1 MANEKLLSLH
11 SLQNV
16 NTVISM
22 LYDANG
28 VYRAGFDPNVF
39 YNTILIDSLKYG
51 EENYVHLKSAE
62 SLTIRRG
69 DTVARFRRWAGLTP
83 TLTPLREGI
92 PPAPDK
98 HAYETIEV
106 GNVFSFG
113 RWSEY
118 TDKLDLS
125 IINEVLA
132 ERSVQYGEVANQTK
146 ELYARKTWLSTPN
159 EFFANFKSG
168 IQDLAFGDEI
178 RLDDLRFLVAR
189 MKRMMVKPVGGKFM
203 YVCSPEF
210 INGLIDDPRVKQY
223 MEIEQT
229 TGKLWTTGQQFDMF
243 ELSFVPTMLDEFAY
257 PDIEFPGVY
266 EAPAGHEIIRLYA
279 MGPATTATVII
290 NGVSTANTPGNY
302 IFYLDIHESQLVKA
316 GVTAKSN
323 LAGTTYLKDGSA
335 IEEAIRWEVPSGVE
349 AIQFH
354 SFGTLDSAITSPT
367 IANLN
372 LIGSGEP
379 TSKTAVLRKQFRWIN
394 RNTGMVVYEQL
405 EAGVAND
412 RGLKAG
418 EVGGPTNVN
427 ALLVAGAFMQLPIH
441 RGVLF
446 GAEAL
451 VKLTM
456 EGVSDSPKIIVKAL
470 GSSGVADPIDQ
481 RQSIGFKVDG
491 FGLAIKR
498 PEAVVVTFGIP
509 RYAELAALTEKVV
522 FKNYDKAFLTEAE
535 MASGAVTPNKILAD
549 GSQALRVD
557 GVNLGGVA
565 GSPNIAGLN
574 EYKFY
579 ATATAYKKGDV
590 VLQPIVISLKNAD
603 GTITSPL
610 QQSTKVQAFVF
621 KKDITT
627 GANTSFAAIRAE
639 YLKKFV
645 DTVEADVLGG
655 TAQGNDEGSN
665 VE

>member
-11 SLQNV
+11 SLTNV

-83 TLTPLREGI
+83 TLTPLKEGI

-146 ELYARKTWLSTPN
+146 ELYARKTWLASPN
-159 EFFANFKSG
+159 EFFANFKAG
-168 IQDLAFGDEI
+168 VQDLAFGDEI

-266 EAPAGHEIIRLYA
+266 EAPAGHEVIRLYA
-279 MGPATTATVII
+279 LGPSTTASVG
-290 NGVSTANTPGNY
+290 GVTTPGNF
-302 IFYLDIHESQLVKA
+302 IFYLDIHEGMLVKT

-335 IEEAIRWEVPSGVE
+335 IEEAIRWEVPQTV
-349 AIQFH
+349 QFA
-354 SFGTLDSAITSPT
+354 SFAAASPT
-367 IANLN
+367 GALN
-372 LIGSGEP
+372 ALDLVGSGSP
-379 TSKTAVLRKQFRWIN
+379 TTASALLRKQFRYIN
-394 RNTGMVVYEQL
+394 KATNMVAYEPIQAAVSADRTGGD
-405 EAGVAND
+405 AGT
-412 RGLKAG
+412 
-418 EVGGPTNVN
+418 GGVN
-427 ALLVAGAFMQLPIH
+427 ALLAAGAFMQLPIH
-441 RGVLF
+441 RGILF

-498 PEAVVVTFGIP
+498 PESVVVTFGIP

-522 FKNYDKAFLTEAE
+522 FKNYDKAYLTDAE
-535 MASGAVTPNKILAD
+535 MANQANPNSILAD

-557 GVNLGGVA
+557 GVNAGGVV

-579 ATATAYKKGDV
+579 ATGVAYKKGDV
-590 VLQPIVISLKNAD
+590 VLQPITVSLKNAD
-603 GTITSPL
+603 GTITNPL
-610 QQSTKVQAFVF
+610 QTSTKIQAFVF
-621 KKDITT
+621 KKDITAQQNVLVT
-627 GANTSFAAIRAE
+627 DTATTFAGIRAA
-639 YLKKFV
+639 YLKRFI
-645 DTVEADVLGG
+645 DTVEADVLDGP
-655 TAQGNDEGSN
+655 AQGNDPSSN

>member
-11 SLQNV
+11 SLTNV

-83 TLTPLREGI
+83 TLTPLKEGI

-146 ELYARKTWLSTPN
+146 ELYARKTWLASPN
-159 EFFANFKSG
+159 EFFANFKASV
-168 IQDLAFGDEI
+168 QDLAFGDEI

-243 ELSFVPTMLDEFAY
+243 ELSFIPTMLDEFAY
-257 PDIEFPGVY
+257 PDIEFPGFL
-266 EAPAGHEIIRLYA
+266 LYTFPSPRDKRQTR
-279 MGPATTATVII
+279 MP
-290 NGVSTANTPGNY
+290 S
-302 IFYLDIHESQLVKA
+302 
-316 GVTAKSN
+316 
-323 LAGTTYLKDGSA
+323 SA
-335 IEEAIRWEVPSGVE
+335 
-349 AIQFH
+349 
-354 SFGTLDSAITSPT
+354 
-367 IANLN
+367 
-372 LIGSGEP
+372 
-379 TSKTAVLRKQFRWIN
+379 
-394 RNTGMVVYEQL
+394 
-405 EAGVAND
+405 
-412 RGLKAG
+412 
-418 EVGGPTNVN
+418 
-427 ALLVAGAFMQLPIH
+427 
-441 RGVLF
+441 
-446 GAEAL
+446 
-451 VKLTM
+451 
-456 EGVSDSPKIIVKAL
+456 
-470 GSSGVADPIDQ
+470 
-481 RQSIGFKVDG
+481 
-491 FGLAIKR
+491 
-498 PEAVVVTFGIP
+498 
-509 RYAELAALTEKVV
+509 
-522 FKNYDKAFLTEAE
+522 
-535 MASGAVTPNKILAD
+535 
-549 GSQALRVD
+549 
-557 GVNLGGVA
+557 
-565 GSPNIAGLN
+565 
-574 EYKFY
+574 
-579 ATATAYKKGDV
+579 
-590 VLQPIVISLKNAD
+590 
-603 GTITSPL
+603 
-610 QQSTKVQAFVF
+610 
-621 KKDITT
+621 
-627 GANTSFAAIRAE
+627 
-639 YLKKFV
+639 
-645 DTVEADVLGG
+645 
-655 TAQGNDEGSN
+655 
-665 VE
+665 

>member
-1 MANEKLLSLH
+1 MAQTLAANKLLPLH
-11 SLQNV
+11 DLKNV

-22 LYDANG
+22 LYDENG
-28 VYRAGFDPNVF
+28 VYRAGFDPDIF
-39 YNTILIDSLKYG
+39 YNTILLDSLKYG
-51 EENYVHLKSAE
+51 EENYVHLGSAE
-62 SLTIRRG
+62 TLTIRRG
-69 DTVARFRRWAGLTP
+69 ETTARFRRWAGLTP
-83 TLTPLREGI
+83 TLTPLKEGI
-92 PPAPDK
+92 PPSPDK

-125 IINEVLA
+125 IVNEVLA

-146 ELYARKTWLSTPN
+146 ELYARKTWLATPN
-159 EFFANFKSG
+159 EFYANFKADFAALG
-168 IQDLAFGDEI
+168 FGDEI
-178 RLDDLRFLVAR
+178 RLDDLRFLVSR

-266 EAPAGHEIIRLYA
+266 EKADGKEVIRLYA
-279 MGPATTATVII
+279 LHDTGAVV
-290 NGVSTANTPGNY
+290 NGLRTSTFY
-302 IFYLDIHESQLVKA
+302 YLDVHEDFQVSS
-316 GVTAKSN
+316 GVTAKLN

-335 IEEAIRWEVPSGVE
+335 VEELIEWRIGQNIVTLALAAGEV
-349 AIQFH
+349 
-354 SFGTLDSAITSPT
+354 T
-367 IANLN
+367 ANV
-372 LIGSGEP
+372 IGSGEASA
-379 TSKTAVLRKQFRWIN
+379 TQCVLRKATRTIAYGTRGEPIVQYGAIEAAN
-394 RNTGMVVYEQL
+394 LSGDLAIVNPLLDAGMFL
-405 EAGVAND
+405 
-412 RGLKAG
+412 
-418 EVGGPTNVN
+418 
-427 ALLVAGAFMQLPIH
+427 QLPIH
-441 RGVLF
+441 RGILF

-451 VKLTM
+451 VKLSM
-456 EGVSDSPKIIVKAL
+456 EGISDAPRIIIKAL

-509 RYAELAALTEKVV
+509 RHAELAALTEKVI
-522 FKNYDKAFLTEAE
+522 FKDYQASFLSDAE
-535 MASGAVTPNKILAD
+535 NDSFVNHIKAD

-557 GVNLGGVA
+557 GVNLGGVV
-565 GSPNIAGLN
+565 GSPNVAGLSD
-574 EYKFY
+574 YKFY
-579 ATATAYKKGDV
+579 AAGRAYAKGDV
-590 VLQPIVISLKNAD
+590 VLQPITVSLKNAD

-610 QQSTKVQAFVF
+610 QTSTEVVAFVF
-621 KKDITT
+621 KKAITALQNVLVTDIPTT
-627 GANTSFAAIRAE
+627 FAGIRAT

-645 DTVEADVLGG
+645 DTLEADVLGETG
-655 TAQGNDEGSN
+655 EGNDEDSN
-665 VE
+665 VK

>member
-1 MANEKLLSLH
+1 MANESLLSLH
-11 SLQNV
+11 SLKNV

-83 TLTPLREGI
+83 TLTPLKEGI

-146 ELYARKTWLSTPN
+146 ELYARKTWLATPN
-159 EFFANFKSG
+159 EFFANFKAG
-168 IQDLAFGDEI
+168 VQDLAFGDEI

-223 MEIEQT
+223 MEIEQS

-266 EAPAGHEIIRLYA
+266 EKADGNEVIRLYA
-279 MGPATTATVII
+279 I
-290 NGVSTANTPGNY
+290 NDTGAVNANGQRISTFY
-302 IFYLDIHESQLVKA
+302 YLDIHEAFPVKA
-316 GVTAKSN
+316 GILAKRN
-323 LAGTTYLKDGSA
+323 LAGISYLKDGSA
-335 IEEAIRWEVPSGVE
+335 IEELVQWEVPTDMVTLATSGSVNV
-349 AIQFH
+349 Q
-354 SFGTLDSAITSPT
+354 
-367 IANLN
+367 
-372 LIGSGEP
+372 GSGEA
-379 TSKTAVLRKQFRWIN
+379 TVALCTLRKSTRTVAYGTRGEPIIQY
-394 RNTGMVVYEQL
+394 GAL
-405 EAGVAND
+405 ESAVSAGDLAIVNGTETVD
-412 RGLKAG
+412 GLIEK
-418 EVGGPTNVN
+418 
-427 ALLVAGAFMQLPIH
+427 GAFMQLPVH
-441 RGVLF
+441 RGILF

-456 EGVSDSPKIIVKAL
+456 EGVSDSPKIIVKSL

-498 PEAVVVTFGIP
+498 PESVVVTFGIP

-522 FKNYDKAFLTEAE
+522 FKNYDKAYLTEAE
-535 MASGAVTPNKILAD
+535 MAANAATPNKILTD

-557 GVNLGGVA
+557 GVNLGGVV

-574 EYKFY
+574 DYKFY
-579 ATATAYKKGDV
+579 TTAIAYAKGEVVLHPVEVTLTNSDGTTAT
-590 VLQPIVISLKNAD
+590 
-603 GTITSPL
+603 TTR
-610 QQSTKVQAFVF
+610 VQAFVF
-621 KKDITT
+621 KKAIT
-627 GANTSFAAIRAE
+627 AAENALLAAPNNTVNKKFLAIRGT
-639 YLKKFV
+639 YLKKFI
-645 DTVEADVLGG
+645 DTLEADVLGETG
-655 TAQGNDEGSN
+655 EGNDEGSN
-665 VE
+665 VK

>member
-11 SLQNV
+11 SLTNV

-146 ELYARKTWLSTPN
+146 ELYARKTWLATPN
-159 EFFANFKSG
+159 EFFANFKAG
-168 IQDLAFGDEI
+168 VQELAFGDEI

-266 EAPAGHEIIRLYA
+266 ESAAGHEVIRLYA
-279 MGPATTATVII
+279 MGPATTATVG
-290 NGVSTANTPGNY
+290 GVTIPGNF
-302 IFYLDIHESQLVKA
+302 IFYLDIHEGMLVKS

-335 IEEAIRWEVPSGVE
+335 IEEAVRWEVPQTV
-349 AIQFH
+349 QFT
-354 SFGTLDSAITSPT
+354 SWAAASPT
-367 IANLN
+367 GAYNALDIN
-372 LIGSGEP
+372 GSNAP
-379 TSKTAVLRKQFRWIN
+379 TTATALLRKQFRYISRSGLN
-394 RNTGMVVYEQL
+394 AGMVAYEPIQAGINTDVGTARS
-405 EAGVAND
+405 AGVS
-412 RGLKAG
+412 
-418 EVGGPTNVN
+418 PTGVN
-427 ALLVAGAFMQLPIH
+427 ALLDAGAFLQLPIH

-522 FKNYDKAFLTEAE
+522 FKNYDPSFLTEAE
-535 MASGAVTPNKILAD
+535 MASGAATPNKILTD

-565 GSPNIAGLN
+565 GSPNVAGFN
-574 EYKFY
+574 QYKFY
-579 ATATAYKKGDV
+579 ATSTAYLKGDV

-603 GTITSPL
+603 GTITNPL

-621 KKDITT
+621 KKDITS

-655 TAQGNDEGSN
+655 EAQGNEPGSN

>member
-11 SLQNV
+11 SLNNV

-22 LYDANG
+22 LYDASG

-146 ELYARKTWLSTPN
+146 ELYARKTWLATPN
-159 EFFANFKSG
+159 EFFANFKAG
-168 IQDLAFGDEI
+168 VHDLAFGDEI
-178 RLDDLRFLVAR
+178 RLDDLRFLVSR

-223 MEIEQT
+223 MEIELT

-243 ELSFVPTMLDEFAY
+243 ELSFIPTMLDEFAY

-266 EAPAGHEIIRLYA
+266 EAAAGHEVIRLYA
-279 MGPATTATVII
+279 IGSATTATV
-290 NGVSTANTPGNY
+290 NSVTTPGNF
-302 IFYLDIHESQLVKA
+302 IFYLDIHEGMLVKS

-323 LAGTTYLKDGSA
+323 LAGITYLKDGSA
-335 IEEAIRWEVPSGVE
+335 IEEAVRWEVPTTV
-349 AIQFH
+349 QFT
-354 SFGTLDSAITSPT
+354 SFGAASPT
-367 IANLN
+367 GAYNALDVN
-372 LIGSGEP
+372 GSNAP
-379 TSKTAVLRKQFRWIN
+379 TTASALLRKQFRYIDKATNMVAYLPIQAGIN
-394 RNTGMVVYEQL
+394 TDVGTARS
-405 EAGVAND
+405 AGVS
-412 RGLKAG
+412 
-418 EVGGPTNVN
+418 PTGVN
-427 ALLVAGAFMQLPIH
+427 LLLDAGAFLQLPIH

-522 FKNYDKAFLTEAE
+522 FKNYDPSFLTEAE
-535 MASGAVTPNKILAD
+535 MASGAATPNKILTD

-565 GSPNIAGLN
+565 GSPNVAGLN
-574 EYKFY
+574 TYKFY
-579 ATATAYKKGDV
+579 TAGVAYAKGDV
-590 VLQPIVISLKNAD
+590 VLHPITVQLKQAS
-603 GTITSPL
+603 GLVFATP
-610 QQSTKVQAFVF
+610 QYSTEVKAFVF
-621 KKDITT
+621 KKAISSGDNAL
-627 GANTSFAAIRAE
+627 GAAPLDTVDGKFKGIRAE

-655 TAQGNDEGSN
+655 EAQGNEPGSN